1 MNQCGLGNKGL
12 TIIRDVG
19 DNDIIKAV
27 DEEYK
32 RIKGRC
38 TLPTPAMGEYGSIEF
53 AGALLLWR
61 YCRRHLMSNMNMIGE
76 LMISLGETIGC
87 AYNCMPPGEWSDKID
102 KVIYNND
109 FINYTEWNGLYNY
122 LKTNFADGIHTL
134 EFNKGQGNRQQLRE
148 RLYQS
153 FVKEYNSMHD
163 YEAVYEYY
171 SSVEGLRLKEDMPF
185 AIIGP

>member
-1 MNQCGLGNKGL
+1 
-12 TIIRDVG
+12 
-19 DNDIIKAV
+19 
-27 DEEYK
+27 
-32 RIKGRC
+32 
-38 TLPTPAMGEYGSIEF
+38 
-53 AGALLLWR
+53 
-61 YCRRHLMSNMNMIGE
+61 MSNMNMIGG

-87 AYNCMPPGEWSDKID
+87 AYNCMPPGEWSNKID

-171 SSVEGLRLKEDMPF
+171 SLVEGLRLKEDMPF
-185 AIIGP
+185 DIV